1 MRRKQLFTATALET
15 ANGLSGGLDRAL
27 DSASVMGFAR
37 QIGALLGSA
46 LTAKK

>member
-15 ANGLSGGLDRAL
+15 ANGLCVGLDRAL
-27 DSASVMGFAR
+27 DRASVMDLAR
-37 QIGALLGSA
+37 QIGALLGNA

>member
-1 MRRKQLFTATALET
+1 MRRKQLFTATALQT
-15 ANGLSGGLDRAL
+15 SNRLSGGLDRAL

-37 QIGALLGSA
+37 KIGVLPGSA